1 MVTSNKT
8 SLNDIILPIIDDLKT
23 FEIEYERAIKSDVS
37 LINSI
42 TKYMM
47 RNKGKNIRP
56 SLTLLSARLCGEPT
70 INTYRAAAMME
81 LLHIATLI
89 HDDVVDDATLRRGF
103 PSLNFIW
110 KNKLS
115 VLMGDFLLS
124 KALINMIRLKDFD
137 ALERIS
143 ITAEKLSAGEILQI
157 EKSMTRSMDEDTYF
171 NMIGQKT
178 ASLIATSC
186 ELGAITT
193 TKKDSDRKST
203 FDFGHNLGVA
213 FQIKDDLFDIIGNEY
228 ETGKNGNSDVKK
240 NMITLPLIYSRTKM
254 TRSQKRQLNRLLST
268 KRKSKKTLSKIQDLV
283 TETGGIQYSIDKMK
297 EYSELALE
305 AISKYPDTLIK
316 KSLTKLVEFNGSR
329 IK

>member
-1 MVTSNKT
+1 MKSDDNY
-8 SLNDIILPIIDDLKT
+8 SLNKIIIPIIDDLKT
-23 FEIEYERAIKSDVS
+23 FEIEFERSIESDVR

-56 SLTLLSARLCGEPT
+56 SLTLLSAKLCGEPT
-70 INTYRAAAMME
+70 INTYKAAAMME

-110 KNKLS
+110 KNKLA
-115 VLMGDFLLS
+115 VLIGDFLLS

-137 ALERIS
+137 ALEIIS

-157 EKSMTRSMDEDTYF
+157 EKSMTRSMDETTYF

-178 ASLIATSC
+178 SSLIATSC

-193 TKKDSDRKST
+193 TKKEIDRKAT
-203 FDFGHNLGVA
+203 YDFGNNLGTA
-213 FQIKDDLFDIIGNEY
+213 FQIKDDLFDITGSEFQ
-228 ETGKNGNSDVKK
+228 TGKNSNSDVKK
-240 NMITLPLIYSRTKM
+240 NMITLPLIYAKSKMSRV
-254 TRSQKRQLNRLLST
+254 QKRRLGELL
-268 KRKSKKTLSKIQDLV
+268 KKKNKNKKTLLCIRELI
-283 TETGGIQYSIDKMK
+283 TEAGGIQYSKDKIE
-297 EYSELALE
+297 EYSNLALK
-305 AISKYPDTLIK
+305 AIEHYPNSPIK
-316 KSLTKLVEFNGSR
+316 QSLEDLVAFNSVR